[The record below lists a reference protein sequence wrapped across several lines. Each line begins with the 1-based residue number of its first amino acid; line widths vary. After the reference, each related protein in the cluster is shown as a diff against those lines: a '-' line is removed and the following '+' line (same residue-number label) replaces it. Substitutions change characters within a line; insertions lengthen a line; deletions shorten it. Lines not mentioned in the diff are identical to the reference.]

1 MSDPVILARADHT
14 ISRQQI
20 DSDAL
25 KVLYRLH
32 QSEYEAYLVGGSVRD
47 LLLGRRPKD
56 FDIGTSAQPFQ
67 VKKLFRN
74 CWIIGRRFRLAHVR
88 FGTKNIEVAT
98 FRRLV
103 TAEEMAADDAAQA
116 AARAATDAAEAA
128 GNAPEA
134 GDEAAGQP
142 RGQDASAR
150 DLLIHRDNTFGTP
163 EEDAFRRDFT
173 VNALFYSIADFSIID
188 YTGGLKDLEARVIR
202 SIGDPNERFR
212 EDPVRMTR
220 AVALAARL
228 DFEIDPLVDDAIATH
243 RFDIARAA
251 PARLTDEIY
260 KILRAGKAERTFQML
275 ADRRL
280 LEPIAPELQ
289 EAVGPRLWA
298 SLAAVDRYRSEFS
311 ESPDT
316 LTNAILMGSL
326 VVPLGYTMQMLSP
339 VFTPDGDRKEP
350 KLSIG
355 MLPLA
360 RRDIEHLRQILS
372 LQKRLLDVHQP
383 EKARRALAQRGPF
396 REALTWLEIHGNAP
410 EAVESWRAFLEDGDE
425 APAADSR
432 PEGGDPQRRR
442 RRRRKSGRRG
452 PGPAPVA

>member
-1 MSDPVILARADHT
+1 MSAPVILPRADHT

-32 QSEYEAYLVGGSVRD
+32 QSEFEAYLVGGSVRD

-56 FDIGTSAQPFQ
+56 FDIGTSAQPYQ

-116 AARAATDAAEAA
+116 TAQATARAAAEASTAA
-128 GNAPEA
+128 GGAPNT
-134 GDEAAGQP
+134 GDEGGGP
-142 RGQDASAR
+142 PR

-220 AVALAARL
+220 AVAFAARL
-228 DFEIDPLVDDAIATH
+228 DFSLDALVEEAIATH

-251 PARLTDEIY
+251 PARLTDEVY
-260 KILRAGKAERTFQML
+260 KILRAGKAEKTFQML
-275 ADRRL
+275 ADRLL

-289 EAVGPRLWA
+289 DAAGPKLWE

-326 VVPLGYTMQMLSP
+326 VVPMGYTMQMLSP
-339 VFTPDGDRKEP
+339 VFTPDGDRREP

-360 RRDIEHLRQILS
+360 KHDIEHLRQILT

-442 RRRRKSGRRG
+442 RRRRRPNRSSSRT
-452 PGPAPVA
+452 PA

>member
-1 MSDPVILARADHT
+1 MSDPVILPRADHT

-116 AARAATDAAEAA
+116 AARAAA
-128 GNAPEA
+128 
-134 GDEAAGQP
+134 
-142 RGQDASAR
+142 DASAAPDTGDDAGGPPR

-220 AVALAARL
+220 AVAFAARL
-228 DFEIDPLVDDAIATH
+228 DFSIDPLIDDAIATH

-251 PARLTDEIY
+251 PARLTDEVY
-260 KILRAGKAERTFQML
+260 KILRAGKAEKTFQML

-289 EAVGPRLWA
+289 EAAGPKLWE
-298 SLAAVDRYRSEFS
+298 SLAAVDRYRAEFS

-326 VVPLGYTMQMLSP
+326 VVPMGYTMQMLSP
-339 VFTPDGDRKEP
+339 VFTPDGDRREP
-350 KLSIG
+350 KLAIG

-360 RRDIEHLRQILS
+360 RRDIEHLRQILT

-383 EKARRALAQRGPF
+383 EKARRALSQRGPF

-432 PEGGDPQRRR
+432 PDGGDPQRRR
-442 RRRRKSGRRG
+442 RRRRRPNRSSART
-452 PGPAPVA
+452 PA

>member
-1 MSDPVILARADHT
+1 MSDPVILPRADHT

-32 QSEYEAYLVGGSVRD
+32 QSDFEAYLVGGSVRD
-47 LLLGRRPKD
+47 LLLGRQPKD
-56 FDIGTSAQPFQ
+56 FDIGTSAQPYQ

-116 AARAATDAAEAA
+116 TARAAADASAAA
-128 GNAPEA
+128 GSSPEA
-134 GDEAAGQP
+134 GDEAGGQP
-142 RGQDASAR
+142 RGQEANAR

-220 AVALAARL
+220 AVAFAARL
-228 DFEIDPLVDDAIATH
+228 DFSIDPLVDDAIATH
-243 RFDIARAA
+243 RWDIARAA
-251 PARLTDEIY
+251 PARLTDEVY
-260 KILRAGKAERTFQML
+260 KILRAGKAEKTFQML

-289 EAVGPRLWA
+289 EAAGPKLWE
-298 SLAAVDRYRSEFS
+298 SLAAVDRYRAEFS

-326 VVPLGYTMQMLSP
+326 VVPMGYTMQMLSP
-339 VFTPDGDRKEP
+339 VFTADGDRKEP
-350 KLSIG
+350 KLAIG

-372 LQKRLLDVHQP
+372 LQKRLLDIHQP
-383 EKARRALAQRGPF
+383 EKARRALTQRGPF

-432 PEGGDPQRRR
+432 PEAGDPQRRR
-442 RRRRKSGRRG
+442 RRRRRSGRRG
-452 PGPAPVA
+452 PGPAPAA

>member
-1 MSDPVILARADHT
+1 MSDPVILPRADHT

-116 AARAATDAAEAA
+116 AARAAA
-128 GNAPEA
+128 
-134 GDEAAGQP
+134 
-142 RGQDASAR
+142 DASAAAGPPR

-220 AVALAARL
+220 AVAFAARL
-228 DFEIDPLVDDAIATH
+228 DFSIDPLIDDAIATH

-251 PARLTDEIY
+251 PARLTDEVY
-260 KILRAGKAERTFQML
+260 KILRAGKAEKTFQML

-289 EAVGPRLWA
+289 EAAGPKLWE
-298 SLAAVDRYRSEFS
+298 SLAAVDRYRAEFS

-326 VVPLGYTMQMLSP
+326 VVPMGYTVQMLSP
-339 VFTPDGDRKEP
+339 VFTPDGDRREP
-350 KLSIG
+350 KLAIG

-360 RRDIEHLRQILS
+360 RRDIEHLRQILT

-383 EKARRALAQRGPF
+383 EKARRALSQRGPF

-442 RRRRKSGRRG
+442 RRRRSGRRG